1 MFNDVS
7 NPEPYEIKQWL
18 HETQLTLSQAATELG
33 ISNRQ
38 LSRFLSGET
47 NAKKIHALA
56 MQMVWLLIEEKK
68 ENEKVNKIDSSIK
81 SIKIPIK

>member
-18 HETQLTLSQAATELG
+18 HETQLSVSQAANELG

-47 NAKKIHALA
+47 KAKKIHALA
-56 MQMVWLLIEEKK
+56 MQMVWLLIEEEK
-68 ENEKVNKIDSSIK
+68 ENEKINTVKSGIK